1 MERSKTC
8 LWCRRPWPW
17 SSLPWASPHRT
28 AITEPA
34 PAAAAAARRHG
45 NKIRLL
51 HRDRGLEG
59 PATSRDQPGGV
70 KIWSGSHN
78 PVGHE
83 KWFLELRRKFI
94 EMATFWILTRLYYD
108 YLSTTVNN
116 KGCIC
121 CSTLIPP
128 VLWDA
133 EPMTFV
139 WCWPLSQKW
148 DKHNKHILIFVCHM
162 LWINL

>member
-1 MERSKTC
+1 MTVT
-8 LWCRRPWPW
+8 L
-17 SSLPWASPHRT
+17 SLPPLSFTASHSDHWTGSSSSRV
-28 AITEPA
+28 
-34 PAAAAAARRHG
+34 AAAARRHG
-45 NKIRLL
+45 NRIRLL

-70 KIWSGSHN
+70 KLWSGSHN